1 MKAVISAGGLDTRIS
16 GESHLKRKPMTEI
29 GGRASL
35 LHILENYSHC
45 GLRDPEVCLGYRG
58 YVIKARFVT

>member
-1 MKAVISAGGLDTRIS
+1 
-16 GESHLKRKPMTEI
+16 MTEI

-45 GLRDPEVCLGYRG
+45 GLHDPELCLAYRG
-58 YVIKARFVT
+58 YVIKAHFVT